1 MSNNKVLIG
10 PSSFAATDK
19 EALERLL
26 AAGCEVVPN
35 PHGRKLTKDEMFG
48 LLTTDVVGLIAGLEP
63 LDDEV
68 LSRSKL
74 KVVSRVGSGV
84 SNVDLDAA
92 KRLGIA
98 VRTTPTGP
106 VQAVAELTLG
116 ALLSLLREIHAFDR
130 DLSAGTW
137 KKRTGVQLAGKTA
150 AIIGFG
156 RIGRRVGELLKAFG
170 VELTAV
176 DPAYEGDVDG
186 VARRELPEA
195 LRGADIV
202 TLHCAGEKQL
212 LGKGELALMRPGAYL
227 LNAARGTLID
237 ETALMDALESGH
249 LAGAWL
255 DTFPVEPYDGP
266 LARHPRVLTT
276 PHVGS
281 YTRECRK
288 SMEMDAV
295 TNLLE
300 VLGKP

>member
-1 MSNNKVLIG
+1 M
-10 PSSFAATDK
+10 D
-19 EALERLL
+19 RLL

-35 PHGRKLTKDEMFG
+35 PHGRKLTKEEMFS
-48 LLTTDVVGLIAGLEP
+48 LLTPDVVGLIAGLEP

-84 SNVDLDAA
+84 SNIDLAA
-92 KRLGIA
+92 AQRLSIA

-116 ALLSLLREIHAFDR
+116 ALLCILRDIPAFDR
-130 DLSAGTW
+130 DMRAGTW

-150 AIIGFG
+150 AVIGFG
-156 RIGRRVGELLKAFG
+156 RIGRRVAELLKAFG
-170 VELTAV
+170 VKLIAV
-176 DPAYEGDVDG
+176 DPAYDGEVEG

-195 LRGADIV
+195 LSGADIV
-202 TLHCAGEKQL
+202 ALHCAGEKQL
-212 LGKGELALMRPGAYL
+212 LGKGELALMRRGAYL

-237 ETALMDALESGH
+237 EAALLDALNSGH
-249 LAGAWL
+249 IAGAWL
-255 DTFPVEPYDGP
+255 DTFPAEPYAGP
-266 LARHPRVLTT
+266 LAHHPRMLTT

-288 SMEMDAV
+288 SMEMEAV
-295 TNLLE
+295 TNLLD
-300 VLGKP
+300 VLGTP